1 MKRRHSMPFGAEC
14 RADGSVR
21 FGLWAPAAHRVE
33 LSIADAKHTTK
44 LPLEQRSEG
53 WFELVTDA
61 AKPGSQYRF
70 RIDEAQDVPDPA
82 SRFQPKDVHGPS
94 EVIDP
99 EAFDWQDG
107 EWRGRPWEESVIY

>member
-1 MKRRHSMPFGAEC
+1 MKRRHSMPFGAES
-14 RADGSVR
+14 RG
-21 FGLWAPAAHRVE
+21 
-33 LSIADAKHTTK
+33 
-44 LPLEQRSEG
+44 EG

-70 RIDEAQDVPDPA
+70 RIDDAQDVPDPA

-107 EWRGRPWEESVIY
+107 EWRGRPWEESVIYELHVGTFTPSGSFSSVRGRLEYLAD